1 MSQPTAD
8 DLVQR
13 YLEHLSVERNA
24 SPRTVAAYASDLAQF
39 CAWLERASLDLVTL
53 RYRDLRGYLAE
64 LDRARYSRR
73 TIARKLSALRS
84 LYAYLADDGTVAG
97 SPADVVATPKL
108 PARLPV
114 IATTEVV
121 TDLLDAPDPATP
133 LGIRDRAI
141 LETLYATGIRVSE
154 LTGLDLADVDFA
166 RGQIKVLG
174 KGSKERIIPIHRFAN
189 ARLAEYLR
197 TARPKLAKGGDTAAF
212 FLNRSGTR
220 LSAGGVRRLMKRALA
235 QSGAPSTLS
244 PHALRHTFATH
255 LLEEG
260 ADLRTVQ
267 ELLGHVALSTT
278 QIYTHLSAKRL
289 RDVHK
294 TAHPRG

>member
-1 MSQPTAD
+1 VSAQTAD
-8 DLVQR
+8 ELVHR

-24 SPRTVAAYASDLAQF
+24 SPRTVAAYSTDLAQF
-39 CAWLERASLDLVTL
+39 SAWLERAHLDIITL

-84 LYAYLADDGTVAG
+84 LYAYLADAGAVVG
-97 SPADVVATPKL
+97 SPADVIATPKL
-108 PARLPV
+108 PSRLPV
-114 IATTEVV
+114 IATPDAV
-121 TDLLDAPDPATP
+121 TALIDAPDAATP
-133 LGIRDRAI
+133 IGMRDRAI
-141 LETLYATGIRVSE
+141 LETLYATGVRVSE
-154 LTGLDLADVDFA
+154 LTGLDLGDVDFA

-174 KGSKERIIPIHRFAN
+174 KGSKERIVPIHQLAN

-197 TARPKLAKGGDTAAF
+197 SARPRLAKGRDTTAF

-220 LSAGGVRRLMKRALA
+220 LSAGGVRRLMKRHLA
-235 QSGAPSTLS
+235 TSGGVSTLS

>member
-1 MSQPTAD
+1 MSTPTAD
-8 DLVQR
+8 ELVHR
-13 YLEHLSVERNA
+13 YLEHLAVERNA
-24 SPRTVAAYASDLAQF
+24 SPRTVAAYSSDLAQF
-39 CAWLERASLDLVTL
+39 CGWLERAKLDIITL

-84 LYAYLADDGTVAG
+84 LYAYLAEAGIVAG

-108 PARLPV
+108 PSKLPV
-114 IATTEVV
+114 IAGADAVTALIEVSDPTT
-121 TDLLDAPDPATP
+121 T
-133 LGIRDRAI
+133 LGLRDRAI
-141 LETLYATGIRVSE
+141 LELLYATGMRVSE
-154 LTGLDLADVDFA
+154 LSGLNLADVDFA
-166 RGQIKVLG
+166 RAQVKVLG
-174 KGSKERIIPIHRFAN
+174 KGSKERIIPIHRLATT
-189 ARLAEYLR
+189 RLEEYLR
-197 TARPKLAKGGDTAAF
+197 VARPKLGKGANSEAF
-212 FLNRSGTR
+212 FLNRLGER
-220 LSAGGVRRLMKRALA
+220 LSTGGVRRLMKRRLA
-235 QSGAPSTLS
+235 ESSGPSALS

-278 QIYTHLSAKRL
+278 QIYTHLSARRL

>member
-1 MSQPTAD
+1 MPTPTAD
-8 DLVQR
+8 ELVHR
-13 YLEHLSVERNA
+13 YLEHLAVERNA
-24 SPRTVAAYASDLAQF
+24 SPRTVAAYSTDLAQF
-39 CAWLERASLDLVTL
+39 SAWLERAGLEMVTL

-84 LYAYLADDGTVAG
+84 VYAYLAEEGIVPG

-108 PARLPV
+108 PSKLPV
-114 IATTEVV
+114 IATSEALTALIEVS
-121 TDLLDAPDPATP
+121 DPSTP
-133 LGIRDRAI
+133 GGLRDRAI
-141 LETLYATGIRVSE
+141 LETLYATGVRVSE
-154 LTGLDLADVDFA
+154 LTGLDLGDVDFA

-174 KGSKERIIPIHRFAN
+174 KGSKERIVPIHRLAS
-189 ARLAEYLR
+189 ARLEEYLR
-197 TARPKLAKGGDTAAF
+197 TARPALAKNAESPAF
-212 FLNRSGTR
+212 FLNRSGDR
-220 LSAGGVRRLMKRALA
+220 LSAGGVRRLMKRRLA
-235 QSGAPSTLS
+235 ESSGPSSLS

-255 LLEEG
+255 LLEGG

-278 QIYTHLSAKRL
+278 QIYTHLSARRL

>member
-1 MSQPTAD
+1 MSTPAAD
-8 DLVQR
+8 ELVHR

-24 SPRTVAAYASDLAQF
+24 SPRTVTAYSTDLAQF
-39 CAWLERASLDLVTL
+39 CTWLERAQLDMITL

-84 LYAYLADDGTVAG
+84 LYAYLADAGVVAG

-108 PARLPV
+108 PSKLPV
-114 IATTEVV
+114 IAASEVV
-121 TDLLDAPDPATP
+121 AALIDAPDPATP
-133 LGIRDRAI
+133 LGLRDRAI
-141 LETLYATGIRVSE
+141 LETLYATGMRVSE

-174 KGSKERIIPIHRFAN
+174 KGSKERIVPIHRLAN
-189 ARLAEYLR
+189 ARLGEYLR
-197 TARPKLAKGGDTAAF
+197 SARPRLAKGADTTAF
-212 FLNRSGTR
+212 FLNRSGGR
-220 LSAGGVRRLMKRALA
+220 LSAGGVRRLMKRRLA
-235 QSGAPSTLS
+235 QSAGPSTLS

-278 QIYTHLSAKRL
+278 QIYTHLSAKHL

-294 TAHPRG
+294 IAHPRG

>member
-1 MSQPTAD
+1 MTTQGAD
-8 DLVQR
+8 ELVHR
-13 YLEHLSVERNA
+13 FLEHLTIERNA
-24 SPRTVAAYASDLAQF
+24 SPRTVAAYSTDLAQF
-39 CAWLERASLDLVTL
+39 SAWLERAGLDMVTL
-53 RYRDLRGYLAE
+53 KYRDLRGYLAE
-64 LDRARYSRR
+64 LDKARYSRR
-73 TIARKLSALRS
+73 TIARKLSTLRS
-84 LYAYLADDGTVAG
+84 IYAYLAEEGAVAG
-97 SPADVVATPKL
+97 SPADVVATPKM
-108 PARLPV
+108 PSRLPV
-114 IATTEVV
+114 IVTTEALTALIEV
-121 TDLLDAPDPATP
+121 PDPGTP
-133 LGIRDRAI
+133 HGLRDRAI
-141 LETLYATGIRVSE
+141 LETLYATGMRVSE
-154 LTGLDLADVDFA
+154 LTGLDLGDVDFA

-174 KGSKERIIPIHRFAN
+174 KGSKERIIPIHRLAN

-197 TARPKLAKGGDTAAF
+197 IARAALAKGSDSPAF

-220 LSAGGVRRLMKRALA
+220 LTAGGVRRLMKKRLA
-235 QSGAPSTLS
+235 ESSGPSSLS

-278 QIYTHLSAKRL
+278 QIYTHLSARRL